1 MQNYET
7 AIKRA
12 LATALTFEEKGKR
25 EWAYAVNGYGGYHY
39 EKARQAFEKAE
50 RCREIAKSLS
60 EKSLQ
65 GAVAQNGVVFGK
77 SYLVG
82 NAAQTGTFANLVGNV
97 GAAQFGAAIGGGIEA
112 VVAGKEVIEGTIDVK
127 EAAERVVEA
136 TIIGGLSG
144 AGSSMAGAATFA
156 LLSTT
161 ACPPLVPLGGAVMA
175 TMLAAKAVNSVG
187 PEVLD
192 TAFDVAGDV
201 VGIVGD
207 KICDGIDSFGD
218 KAINVMDPIFIT
230 VRDVFDAIF
239 DSLCVW
245 VDKKLHR
252 SLPDM

>member
-82 NAAQTGTFANLVGNV
+82 NVAQAGTFANLVGNV

-112 VVAGKEVIEGTIDVK
+112 VVAGKDVIEGTIDVK

-136 TIIGGLSG
+136 TIIGGVSG
-144 AGSSMAGAATFA
+144 AGSAIAGTAASA
-156 LLSTT
+156 LLSAT
-161 ACPPLVPLGGAVMA
+161 ACPPLVPVVGGVLAA
-175 TMLAAKAVNSVG
+175 MLAAKAVNSAG

-201 VGIVGD
+201 VEIVGD
-207 KICDGIDSFGD
+207 KICDGIDYFGD
-218 KAINVMDPIFIT
+218 KAIDGMEIT
-230 VRDVFDAIF
+230 FNKVQDVFDGIF
-239 DSLCVW
+239 NLF
-245 VDKKLHR
+245 R
-252 SLPDM
+252 